1 MRTIN
6 MARYELVKQDI
17 GKSPRLKV
25 TLLDIDGSTIAEGYL
40 IIYRRYCFQIV
51 GENSYGDLGSTPVM
65 NLYNFVN
72 LPNKYQASIL
82 INMMAR
88 NTIYEFVKN
97 VLTDAADIQAN
108 NINFYDICNYNT
120 LGKFTEEC
128 LYYLFGD
135 FNKLNLNM
143 TNNYT
148 YHDEYVRYSK

>member
-51 GENSYGDLGSTPVM
+51 DENNDGDLGSTPVM
-65 NLYNFVN
+65 NLYNLSN
-72 LPNKYQASIL
+72 LPDNYQASIL

-97 VLTDAADIQAN
+97 VLIDTADIQAN
-108 NINFYDICNYNT
+108 NINFYDMNNYNT

-128 LYYLFGD
+128 MYYLFGD
-135 FNKLNLNM
+135 FNKLNLTM
-143 TNNYT
+143 ANNYL
-148 YHDEYVRYSK
+148 YQDEYVRYTR